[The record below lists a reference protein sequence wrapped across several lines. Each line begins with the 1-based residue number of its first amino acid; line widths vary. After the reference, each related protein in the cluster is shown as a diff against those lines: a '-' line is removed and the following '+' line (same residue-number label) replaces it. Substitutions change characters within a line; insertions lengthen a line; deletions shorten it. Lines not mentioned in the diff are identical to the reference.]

1 MQLGLS
7 HVVFN
12 VLGPGEGNCKLPD
25 SDVLGCATEGVIV
38 DGPDGSSREI
48 VAPVFSM
55 KEDPV
60 IRGVFQMGRV
70 RGGRGDRGWQGRR
83 LEAEFAV
90 RLKYETLEVIVVSPT
105 SNVALVQKA
114 RHVEVVLLP

>member
-7 HVVFN
+7 QVIFD
-12 VLGPGEGNCKLPD
+12 VLGPGEGNCKLPN
-25 SDVLGCATEGVIV
+25 SDVLDCAAEGVIV

-48 VAPVFSM
+48 TAPIFCM

-60 IRGVFQMGRV
+60 IGGVFQEGRV
-70 RGGRGDRGWQGRR
+70 KRGRGDRRWQGRR
-83 LEAEFAV
+83 LEAEFEV
-90 RLKYETLEVIVVSPT
+90 RLKDETLEIIVVPPT

>member
-7 HVVFN
+7 HVVFD
-12 VLGPGEGNCKLPD
+12 VLGPGKGNCKLPD

-70 RGGRGDRGWQGRR
+70 RGGGVTGMVREEVGGGVYDPPRG
-83 LEAEFAV
+83 
-90 RLKYETLEVIVVSPT
+90 
-105 SNVALVQKA
+105 
-114 RHVEVVLLP
+114 